1 MAPIRI
7 HPDNPKLFEY
17 RGRPLVLLTATE
29 HYGAVLNRP
38 FRFERYLRGAAAN
51 GMTLTRLFTLFRE
64 LQTPI
69 NPASTCK
76 PASPDYVA
84 PYARTGPGFALDG
97 EPRFD
102 LDRDDPEFYERLHRF
117 IGTADDLGVVVEVVL
132 LSNTYRDSV
141 WRLNPLHADNNV
153 NGLPSC
159 PAPDYLSLRRPA
171 LFERQRAHVRRI
183 VAETRRYDNVIY
195 EICNEPG
202 GRAPA
207 AGSPAADGPAASG
220 PTVSEVNDWL
230 AALLREV
237 RGADHPGARRH
248 LIAGQEA
255 FADEPFRQT
264 LDRSYDAID
273 YDVVNLHP
281 LPATRLRGA
290 EYDLGDFMS
299 KQLRLPAFRDLT
311 LAAGRESKP
320 LNHDEDNVAS
330 QYRDPDGWT
339 VHRKR
344 AWVALLCGAHYD
356 VIDFSIQPFLE
367 EGTPDAQA
375 HLRSW
380 FRHLSTYVHGL
391 DLIRSRPL
399 PEALRSWPPGTVAA
413 AFGAPGADYSVY
425 VADAREYRGV
435 RGVPDPGEGAPPSE
449 AGTPGETGT
458 PGEAGAPIGGAL
470 VLDLPE
476 APLAA
481 SAFDPT
487 SGATVALDRLR
498 GGPAT
503 RIELAPFRHDVVIR
517 LEVIGVTAADAGN
530 RSGS

>member
-1 MAPIRI
+1 MPPVRI
-7 HPDNPKLFEY
+7 HPDNPRLFEF

-38 FRFERYLRGAAAN
+38 FRFERYLRDAAAN

-84 PYARTGPGFALDG
+84 PFARTGPGFAHDG

-117 IGTADDLGVVVEVVL
+117 ISAAGGLGVVVEVVL
-132 LSNTYRDSV
+132 LSNTYGDPV

-153 NGLPSC
+153 NGLPRC
-159 PAPDYLSLRRPA
+159 PAPDYLSMRHPA
-171 LFERQRAHVRRI
+171 LFERQRQHVRRI
-183 VAETRRYDNVIY
+183 VTETRGYDNVIY

-202 GRAPA
+202 GCA
-207 AGSPAADGPAASG
+207 AAAEGP
-220 PTVSEVNDWL
+220 PVSAVNDWL
-230 AALLREV
+230 DALIREV
-237 RGADHPGARRH
+237 RAADHAGGRRH

-255 FADEPFRQT
+255 FVDRPFLQT
-264 LDRSYDAID
+264 LDRSYDAMD
-273 YDVVNLHP
+273 YDVVNVHP

-290 EYDLGDFMS
+290 DHDLGEFMS
-299 KQLRLPAFRDLT
+299 KQLRLAAYRDFT

-320 LNHDEDNVAS
+320 LNHDEDNAAS

-344 AWVALLCGAHYD
+344 AWVAVLCGAHYD

-367 EGTPDAQA
+367 AGSPDAQE

-380 FRHLSTYVHGL
+380 FRLLSTYVHAL
-391 DLIRSRPL
+391 DLTRCRPL
-399 PEALRSWPPGTVAA
+399 PEIPRSWPPGAVAV
-413 AFGAPGADYSVY
+413 AFGAPGADYTIY
-425 VADAREYRGV
+425 LADAREYRGV
-435 RGVPDPGEGAPPSE
+435 RGIDDPGESESGE
-449 AGTPGETGT
+449 AGTPIDGDLVIDLPAGPLAVRSFDPATGQT
-458 PGEAGAPIGGAL
+458 TALAPI
-470 VLDLPE
+470 
-476 APLAA
+476 
-481 SAFDPT
+481 
-487 SGATVALDRLR
+487 R
-498 GGPAT
+498 GGPAA
-503 RIELAPFRHDVVIR
+503 RVELAPFRHDVVIR
-517 LEVIGVTAADAGN
+517 LTPGGA
-530 RSGS
+530 

>member
-1 MAPIRI
+1 MPPVRI
-7 HPDNPKLFEY
+7 HPDNPRLFEF

-38 FRFERYLRGAAAN
+38 FRFERYLRNAAAN

-76 PASPDYVA
+76 PASPDFVA
-84 PYARTGPGFALDG
+84 PFARTGPGFALDG

-117 IGTADDLGVVVEVVL
+117 ISTADDLGVVVEVVL
-132 LSNTYRDSV
+132 LSNTYGDPV
-141 WRLNPLHADNNV
+141 WRLNPLHAGNNV
-153 NGLPSC
+153 NGLPRC
-159 PAPDYLSLRRPA
+159 PAPGYLSMRHPA
-171 LFERQRAHVRRI
+171 LFERQRRHVRRI
-183 VAETRRYDNVIY
+183 VTETRGYDNVIY

-202 GRAPA
+202 GCASAAEGPPA
-207 AGSPAADGPAASG
+207 SD
-220 PTVSEVNDWL
+220 VNHWL
-230 AALLREV
+230 DALIREV
-237 RGADHPGARRH
+237 RGADHTGARRH

-255 FADEPFRQT
+255 FVDRPFLQT
-264 LDRSYDAID
+264 LDRSYDAMD
-273 YDVVNLHP
+273 YDVVNVHP
-281 LPATRLRGA
+281 LPGTRLRGA
-290 EYDLGDFMS
+290 DHHLGEFMS
-299 KQLRLPAFRDLT
+299 KQLRLAAFRDFT

-367 EGTPDAQA
+367 EGSPDARA

-380 FRHLSTYVHGL
+380 FRLLSTYVHRL
-391 DLIRSRPL
+391 ELARCRPL
-399 PEALRSWPPGTVAA
+399 PEILRSWPPGAVAV
-413 AFGAPGADYSVY
+413 AFGAPGSDYTVY
-425 VADAREYRGV
+425 AADAREYRGV
-435 RGVPDPGEGAPPSE
+435 RGIDDPGEPESGE
-449 AGTPGETGT
+449 AGT
-458 PGEAGAPIGGAL
+458 PIGGAL
-470 VLDLPE
+470 VIDLP
-476 APLAA
+476 AGPFAA
-481 SAFDPT
+481 VSFDP
-487 SGATVALDRLR
+487 ATGKTAALQPLT

-503 RIELAPFRHDVVIR
+503 RVELPPFRHDAVIR
-517 LEVIGVTAADAGN
+517 LTAGGA
-530 RSGS
+530 

>member
-1 MAPIRI
+1 MAPVRI
-7 HPDNPKLFEY
+7 HPDNPRLFEH

-38 FRFERYLRGAAAN
+38 FRFERYLRDAAAN

-84 PYARTGPGFALDG
+84 PFARTGPGFALDG
-97 EPRFD
+97 ERRFD
-102 LDRDDPEFYERLHRF
+102 LDRGDPEFYERLHRF
-117 IGTADDLGVVVEVVL
+117 IGAADELGVIVEVVL
-132 LSNTYRDSV
+132 LSNTYGDPV

-153 NGLPSC
+153 NGLPRC
-159 PAPDYLSLRRPA
+159 PAPDYLSMRHPA

-183 VAETRRYDNVIY
+183 VTETRRYDNVIY

-202 GRAPA
+202 GRASA
-207 AGSPAADGPAASG
+207 AEGP
-220 PTVSEVNDWL
+220 PVREVNEWL
-230 AALLREV
+230 DALIREV
-237 RGADHPGARRH
+237 RGADHAGEQRH

-255 FADEPFRQT
+255 FLDQPFLQT
-264 LDRSYDAID
+264 LDRSYDAMD
-273 YDVVNLHP
+273 YDVVNVHP

-290 EYDLGDFMS
+290 DHDLGAFMS
-299 KQLRLPAFRDLT
+299 KQLRLQAFRDMT

-367 EGTPDAQA
+367 AGSPGAQA

-380 FRHLSTYVHGL
+380 FRILSTYVHGL
-391 DLIRSRPL
+391 DLTRSRPL
-399 PEALRSWPPGTVAA
+399 PEILRSCPPGAVAA
-413 AFGAPGADYSVY
+413 AFGTPGTDYTVY

-435 RGVPDPGEGAPPSE
+435 RGLDDPGSDAEPGSGAEPGLGEAEPGSGEEALDE
-449 AGTPGETGT
+449 AGTP
-458 PGEAGAPIGGAL
+458 IGGEL
-470 VLDLPE
+470 VIDLPDG
-476 APLAA
+476 PFAA
-481 SAFDPT
+481 NAFDP
-487 SGATVALDRLR
+487 ATGKTAALEPLR

-503 RIELAPFRHDVVIR
+503 RVELAPFRHDVVIR
-517 LEVIGVTAADAGN
+517 IMLAPTVHGDPRRQAP
-530 RSGS
+530 S

>member
-1 MAPIRI
+1 MAPVRI

-38 FRFERYLRGAAAN
+38 FRIERYLRDAAAN

-76 PASPDYVA
+76 PASPDYVT

-132 LSNTYRDSV
+132 LSNTYGDPV
-141 WRLNPLHADNNV
+141 WRLNPLHAGNNV

-159 PAPDYLSLRRPA
+159 PAPDYLSMRHPA

-202 GRAPA
+202 GRT
-207 AGSPAADGPAASG
+207 PAADGPTASSPTASSPTVNG
-220 PTVSEVNDWL
+220 PTVNEVNDWL
-230 AALLREV
+230 DALLRVV
-237 RGADHPGARRH
+237 RDADYPGSRRH

-255 FADEPFRQT
+255 FADKPFLQT
-264 LDRSYDAID
+264 LDRGYDAMD

-290 EYDLGDFMS
+290 EYHLGDFMS

-311 LAAGRESKP
+311 LAACRESKP

-367 EGTPDAQA
+367 EGTPGAQE

-413 AFGAPGADYSVY
+413 AFGVPGADYSVY

-435 RGVPDPGEGAPPSE
+435 RGVPDPDETA
-449 AGTPGETGT
+449 APGESAP
-458 PGEAGAPIGGAL
+458 PGEAGTPIGGAL
-470 VLDLPE
+470 VLDLPD

-481 SAFDPT
+481 GAFDPT
-487 SGATVALDRLR
+487 TGRTVVLDRLR
-498 GGPAT
+498 GGPAA

-517 LEVIGVTAADAGN
+517 IEVIGVTTADAGN
-530 RSGS
+530 RS

>member
-1 MAPIRI
+1 MAPVRI

-38 FRFERYLRGAAAN
+38 FRFERYLRDAATN

-76 PASPDYVA
+76 PASPDYLA

-117 IGTADDLGVVVEVVL
+117 IGLAGELGVVVEVVL
-132 LSNTYRDSV
+132 LSNTYGDPV
-141 WRLNPLHADNNV
+141 WRLNPLHALNNV

-159 PAPDYLSLRRPA
+159 PGPEYMSMRHPA
-171 LFERQRAHVRRI
+171 RFERQRAHVRRI
-183 VAETRRYDNVIY
+183 VEETRRYDNVIY

-202 GRAPA
+202 GRASA
-207 AGSPAADGPAASG
+207 AEGPMVG
-220 PTVSEVNDWL
+220 EVNEWL
-230 AALLREV
+230 DALIAVVRE
-237 RGADHPGARRH
+237 ADHTGEKRH

-255 FADEPFRQT
+255 FVDKPFLQT
-264 LDRSYDAID
+264 LDHSYDAMD
-273 YDVVNLHP
+273 YDVVNVHP
-281 LPATRLRGA
+281 LPATRLRGT
-290 EYDLGDFMS
+290 DHHLGTFMS
-299 KQLRLPAFRDLT
+299 KQLRLAAFRDMT
-311 LAAGRESKP
+311 LAAWAESKP

-330 QYRDPDGWT
+330 QYREPDGWT

-367 EGTPDAQA
+367 EGTPDAQT

-380 FRHLSTYVHGL
+380 FRHLSAYVHGL
-391 DLIRSRPL
+391 DLIHSRPL
-399 PEALRSWPPGTVAA
+399 PEALRSSPPGTIAV
-413 AFGAPGADYSVY
+413 AFGIPGADYSVY
-425 VADAREYRGV
+425 VADAREYRV
-435 RGVPDPGEGAPPSE
+435 IRDLDDPRSEEGSGE
-449 AGTPGETGT
+449 AGT
-458 PGEAGAPIGGAL
+458 AIGGAL
-470 VLDLPE
+470 LLDLPE
-476 APLAA
+476 APLSV
-481 SAFDPT
+481 SAFQPT
-487 SGATVALDRLR
+487 SGQTVALEHRQGGR
-498 GGPAT
+498 GT
-503 RIELAPFRHDVVIR
+503 RIELEPFRHDVLIR
-517 LEVIGVTAADAGN
+517 LTVDEA
-530 RSGS
+530 

>member
-1 MAPIRI
+1 MPPVRI
-7 HPDNPKLFEY
+7 HPDNPRLFEF

-38 FRFERYLRGAAAN
+38 FRFERYLRDAAAN

-84 PYARTGPGFALDG
+84 PFARTGPGFALDG

-117 IGTADDLGVVVEVVL
+117 IGAAGGLGVVVEVVL
-132 LSNTYRDSV
+132 LSNTYGDPV

-153 NGLPSC
+153 NGLPRC
-159 PAPDYLSLRRPA
+159 PAPDYLSMRHPA
-171 LFERQRAHVRRI
+171 LFERQRQHVRRI
-183 VAETRRYDNVIY
+183 VTETRGYDNVIY
-195 EICNEPG
+195 ELCNEPG
-202 GRAPA
+202 GCA
-207 AGSPAADGPAASG
+207 AAAEGP
-220 PTVSEVNDWL
+220 PVSAVNDWL
-230 AALLREV
+230 DALIREV
-237 RGADHPGARRH
+237 RAADHAGGRRH

-255 FADEPFRQT
+255 FVDRPFRQT
-264 LDRSYDAID
+264 LDRSYDAMD
-273 YDVVNLHP
+273 YDVVNVHP

-290 EYDLGDFMS
+290 DHDLGEFMS
-299 KQLRLPAFRDLT
+299 KQLRLAAFRDFT

-344 AWVALLCGAHYD
+344 AWVAVLCGAHYD

-367 EGTPDAQA
+367 AGSPDAQE

-380 FRHLSTYVHGL
+380 FRLLSTYVHAL
-391 DLIRSRPL
+391 DLTRCRPL
-399 PEALRSWPPGTVAA
+399 PEIPRSWPPGAVAV
-413 AFGAPGADYSVY
+413 AFGAPGADYTVY
-425 VADAREYRGV
+425 LADAREYRGV
-435 RGVPDPGEGAPPSE
+435 RGIDDPGESESGE
-449 AGTPGETGT
+449 AGTPIDGDLVIDLPAGPLAVRSFDPATGKI
-458 PGEAGAPIGGAL
+458 AALAPI
-470 VLDLPE
+470 
-476 APLAA
+476 
-481 SAFDPT
+481 
-487 SGATVALDRLR
+487 R
-498 GGPAT
+498 GGPAA
-503 RIELAPFRHDVVIR
+503 RVELAPFRHDVVIR
-517 LEVIGVTAADAGN
+517 LTPGGA
-530 RSGS
+530 